1 MGAGRRGF
9 FLLLKSV
16 HEYERRY
23 WIMRAAEENGELADD
38 NEPQATPGR
47 MGRMRNHDE
56 KMWLHMTGKIFA

>member
-23 WIMRAAEENGELADD
+23 WIMRAAEKNDELADD
-38 NEPQATPGR
+38 NEPKATPGK
-47 MGRMRNHDE
+47 MRNHDE
-56 KMWLHMTGKIFA
+56 KMWLHMTGTIFA